1 MNMVK
6 EITIADIVDRE
17 TYGRVR
23 KERRRHMIA
32 VKKLRR
38 MEVGPY
44 ATFHFESRETMVA
57 QIQEMLWIENGGE
70 EQLADELGAYNP
82 LVPNGRELVATL
94 MFEIPD
100 EVKRDQELRR
110 LSGVED
116 LISIK
121 VGDHQIQATPEIADG
136 VERTKEDGKTSSVHF
151 LHFPFTE
158 AQIDAFRRDDNDVIL
173 SVGHENYGHLAVMSK
188 DTRTVLA
195 ADFD

>member
-121 VGDHQIQATPEIADG
+121 VGDHQVQATPEIADG

-158 AQIDAFRRDDNDVIL
+158 AQIDAFRSDDNDVIL

>member
-1 MNMVK
+1 MTK
-6 EITIADIVDRE
+6 EITSADIADRE
-17 TYGRVR
+17 SYGRGR
-23 KERRRHMIA
+23 KDHRRHMIA

-70 EQLADELGAYNP
+70 EQLADELMAYNP

-100 EVKRDQELRR
+100 EVKRDKELRK

-121 VGDHQIQATPEIADG
+121 IGDHQVHALPDIADG
-136 VERTKEDGKTSSVHF
+136 VERTKDDGKTSSVHF
-151 LHFPFTE
+151 LHFPFTA
-158 AQIDAFRRDDNDVIL
+158 AQIDAFRDDGDDVIL
-173 SVGHENYGHLAVMSK
+173 AIGHENYGHLAVMNK
-188 DTRTVLA
+188 DSRVVLA
-195 ADFD
+195 TDFD